1 MTATENP
8 SPTAG
13 LVVIGNEILSG
24 KIQDSN
30 SPFLCREL
38 RFLGVDVQRIV
49 TIPDERELIARSVR
63 EFSEAFTWV
72 FTSGGIGPTH
82 DDITVEAIAEGFG
95 VQAVIHPRL
104 EEALRTHYQGRLT
117 EDHLRMAMLPEGSE
131 LVEVP
136 GLAYPQI
143 QFRNIFILPGVP
155 ELFRFKFNAIKE
167 RFASHPIVLRELF
180 LQADEG
186 AIAAALRETADRFP
200 DVLIGSYPNFRRD
213 EYSVKITVEAR
224 EAPIVEAAFAELQD
238 RLGALSIEVVKVT

>member
-1 MTATENP
+1 MTAKENP

-143 QFRNIFILPGVP
+143 
-155 ELFRFKFNAIKE
+155 LFRKYLLGMGTLGEQFVPILDIDRVLTE
-167 RFASHPIVLRELF
+167 DGVLEELASEDGEQTQPEVDDSDS
-180 LQADEG
+180 AS
-186 AIAAALRETADRFP
+186 AETSDRP
-200 DVLIGSYPNFRRD
+200 
-213 EYSVKITVEAR
+213 
-224 EAPIVEAAFAELQD
+224 AES
-238 RLGALSIEVVKVT
+238 A

>member
-1 MTATENP
+1 MNATENP

-24 KIQDSN
+24 KIQDAN

-38 RFLGVDVQRIV
+38 RFLGVDLQRIV
-49 TIPDERELIARSVR
+49 TIPDERDLIARSVH

-82 DDITVEAIAEGFG
+82 DDITVEAIAAGFG
-95 VQAVIHPRL
+95 VQAVIHPRV
-104 EEALRTHYQGRLT
+104 EEALRTHYPGRLT
-117 EDHLRMAMLPEGSE
+117 EDHPRMAMLPEGSE

-136 GLAYPQI
+136 ELAYPQI
-143 QFRNIFILPGVP
+143 LFRNIFILPGVP

-167 RFASHPIVLRELF
+167 RFASHPIALRELF
-180 LQADEG
+180 LRADEG